1 MEKASSKRLLSGII
15 LLFVLTILD
24 RLSKIWAAKTL
35 SQGFD
40 IVLIPR
46 VLELHYL
53 ENTGAAFSILT
64 GKILFFLIITI
75 IMCVFIVYVMIN
87 TPNESKFA
95 PFWYCLI
102 FLLAGALGNFYDR
115 LFYHYVVDFISFVLI
130 NFPIF
135 NVADIY
141 VTVATAILIFML
153 LFVYEEHDLNF
164 LSLKTKRFRNIK

>member
-1 MEKASSKRLLSGII
+1 MEKASCKRLSSGII

-40 IVLIPR
+40 IVIIPR

-135 NVADIY
+135 NIADIY
-141 VTVATAILIFML
+141 VTVSMAMLIILI
-153 LFVYEEHDLNF
+153 LFVYNDEDLGLIF
-164 LSLKTKRFRNIK
+164 KRKKD

>member
-1 MEKASSKRLLSGII
+1 MEKASCKRLLSGII

-135 NVADIY
+135 NIADIY
-141 VTVATAILIFML
+141 VTVSMAVLIILI
-153 LFVYEEHDLNF
+153 LFVYNDEDLGLIF
-164 LSLKTKRFRNIK
+164 KRKKD

>member
-135 NVADIY
+135 NIADIY
-141 VTVATAILIFML
+141 VTVSMAMLIILI
-153 LFVYEEHDLNF
+153 LFVYNDEDLGLIF
-164 LSLKTKRFRNIK
+164 KRKKD

>member
-1 MEKASSKRLLSGII
+1 MNKSTLLRWMRGIFILII
-15 LLFVLTILD
+15 LIIID
-24 RLSKIWAAKTL
+24 RLTKIWAVKTL
-35 SQGFD
+35 TQDFD
-40 IVLIPR
+40 IAIIPG

-64 GKILFFLIITI
+64 GKMTFFYIITVVMCIFI
-75 IMCVFIVYVMIN
+75 IFIMTRV
-87 TPNESKFA
+87 PNERKYL

-115 LFYHYVVDFISFVLI
+115 VFYHYVVDFISFVLI

-141 VTVATAILIFML
+141 VTVSMFLLVFLILFYYDDESLNRIF
-153 LFVYEEHDLNF
+153 
-164 LSLKTKRFRNIK
+164 KRGSK

>member
-1 MEKASSKRLLSGII
+1 MEKASCKRLLSGII

-40 IVLIPR
+40 IVIIPR

-135 NVADIY
+135 NIADIY
-141 VTVATAILIFML
+141 VTVSMAMLIILI
-153 LFVYEEHDLNF
+153 LFVYNDEDLGLIF
-164 LSLKTKRFRNIK
+164 QRKKD